1 MSTKTKRKSDVT
13 YWQYANDS
21 SCIFV
26 LTEKWQTPTFIT
38 NFSYLQVEYDYNC
51 AENTYKQ
58 THSGGVVQIT
68 EKEFMDFVKRAQAK
82 YGVKFSIK
90 TEWGTN
96 ASQSSDT

>member
-13 YWQYANDS
+13 YWRSMTAYS
-21 SCIFV
+21 WWV
-26 LTEKWQTPTFIT
+26 LDGSNNTPTKIGAFHNTLIV
-38 NFSYLQVEYDYNC
+38 SYDYDVPD
-51 AENTYKQ
+51 NTYN
-58 THSGGVVQIT
+58 SDRPVQVTKKIFMAKM
-68 EKEFMDFVKRAQAK
+68 KELQDK